1 MATELLFQSL
11 TSLISESMRS
21 KIFDGTYRPGT
32 KLNIN
37 ELAREFNASPVPV
50 REALRN
56 LESDYL
62 VEFLPNRG
70 VMVREL
76 TPEQVRELFLIRVP
90 LEEAAAAEAAR
101 RWGHSEDLRD
111 LERLVREMDKAPDSD
126 SWGVLHDEFHRKLY
140 LLSGFPR
147 IVQLAGMLRGQMRP
161 YTKLYASS
169 PTHMSLAQE
178 EHKLML
184 ACMRSRD
191 EAGIRKI
198 VQRHLARPVEVICH
212 AMQAPALPEYSG
224 TSA

>member
-1 MATELLFQSL
+1 MVTELLFQSL
-11 TSLISESMRS
+11 TSLISDSLRS

-32 KLNIN
+32 RLNIT
-37 ELAREFNASPVPV
+37 ELARDFNASPVPV

-101 RWGHSEDLRD
+101 RWSSLEDIRE

-126 SWGVLHDEFHRKLY
+126 AWGVLHDDFHRKFY
-140 LLSGFPR
+140 SLSALPR
-147 IVQLAGMLRGQMRP
+147 IVQLAAMLRGQMRP
-161 YTKLYASS
+161 YTKLYVNSG
-169 PTHMSLAQE
+169 THMALAQE

-184 ACMRSRD
+184 ACLRSRD
-191 EAGIRKI
+191 EAGIRKLI
-198 VQRHLARPVEVICH
+198 QRHLARPVEIICH
-212 AMQAPALPEYSG
+212 AMQVPLAVAR
-224 TSA
+224 